1 MSQQPTE
8 KSDVCIFGVVMLEL
22 VITKQPIE
30 KGKYIVRE
38 VKTAF
43 DASDTVFCRIK
54 GMIDARIMNTDHLG
68 AFSKFVQLA
77 LQSASSRWPLNP
89 TVKEIE
95 VMLQSAKGSTALQLD
110 ISN

>member
-43 DASDTVFCRIK
+43 DASDTEFCRIK
-54 GMIDARIMNTDHLG
+54 GMIDAIISER
-68 AFSKFVQLA
+68 
-77 LQSASSRWPLNP
+77 SASLFSWPYKVRQAGGLSTRPSRR
-89 TVKEIE
+89 
-95 VMLQSAKGSTALQLD
+95 SR
-110 ISN
+110 